1 MKQSLSIYFHWPFCA
16 SKCPYCDFNVHVS
29 DAVDIA
35 RWRAAY
41 LSALRHYARG
51 YAGRKVTS
59 IFFGG
64 GTPSLTPPDLAAD
77 IIAEVRT
84 LWPVDD
90 DVEITLEANPTS
102 SERQKFAAFKQA
114 GINRLSLGVQA
125 LNDADLSFLG
135 RAHDAGQALAAI
147 ETAKSVFDRFSFD
160 LIYAR
165 PDQSLKAWEEELKRA
180 ADLAAGHLSLYQ
192 LTVERNTPFYLK
204 HARGEFYLPE
214 DGMAADFYM
223 LTQDI
228 LGAAGLPAYEVSNHA
243 APGHESRHNLVY
255 WHYGDYL
262 GIGPG
267 AHGRITSHNK
277 VRYATRDHYAPEKW
291 LQWVEERGSGAH
303 EMEVLSDWDQGAE
316 GLMMG
321 LRLYQGI
328 NIAPFRQFIDLKAID
343 RLASEGWLCYDE
355 GHLKLTPDGMLRLN
369 MILPYLI
376 KDETDA

>member
-1 MKQSLSIYFHWPFCA
+1 MLPLSIYFHWPFCA
-16 SKCPYCDFNVHVS
+16 SKCPYCDFNVHVN

-51 YAGRKVTS
+51 YSGRKVTS

-64 GTPSLTPPDLAAD
+64 GTPSLMPPDLAAD

-147 ETAKSVFDRFSFD
+147 ETAKSVFYRFSFD

-291 LQWVEERGSGAH
+291 LQWVEERGAGAH

>member
-1 MKQSLSIYFHWPFCA
+1 
-16 SKCPYCDFNVHVS
+16 VHVN

-51 YAGRKVTS
+51 YVGRKVTS

-64 GTPSLTPPDLAAD
+64 GTPSLMPPDLAAD

-180 ADLAAGHLSLYQ
+180 AELAAGHLSLYQ

-291 LQWVEERGSGAH
+291 LQWVEERGAGAH